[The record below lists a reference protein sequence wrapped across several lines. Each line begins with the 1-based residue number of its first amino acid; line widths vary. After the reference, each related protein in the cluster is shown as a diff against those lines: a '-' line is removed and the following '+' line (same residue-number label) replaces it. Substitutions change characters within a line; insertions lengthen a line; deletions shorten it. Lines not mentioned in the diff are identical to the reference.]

1 MAAPFRVVDCPR
13 MAAARSNTPIDE
25 YLRTVQ
31 VEQREMLEELRTKIL
46 SVVPQAVECISYG
59 MPAFRLP
66 GGVVAGFAA
75 TKTGG
80 SYYPFSGTTLATVA
94 PFTRA
99 YEQSKSALRFVPEKP
114 LPLPLVRRLINARL
128 AEIEAKPKK
137 KRTRASSAQ

>member
-1 MAAPFRVVDCPR
+1 
-13 MAAARSNTPIDE
+13 MAAARTHTPIDE
-25 YLRTVQ
+25 YLRNVP
-31 VEQREMLEELRTKIL
+31 VGQRVLLEELRTKIL
-46 SVVPQAVECISYG
+46 SVVPLAEECISYG

-99 YEQSKSALRFVPEKP
+99 YDQSKSALRFVAEKP
-114 LPLPLVRRLINARL
+114 LPLPLVRRLIKARL
-128 AEIEAKPKK
+128 AEIEATPKK
-137 KRTRASSAQ
+137 KRTRASSAK